1 MERGNGSFISYAEQY
16 RHNVDKEMARRDEEK
31 MRAPVKLFAKHP
43 LYSSVGIF
51 TGLLMLSWFLYVYL

>member
-31 MRAPVKLFAKHP
+31 MRTPVKLFAKHS
-43 LYSSVGIF
+43 LYSGVGIF